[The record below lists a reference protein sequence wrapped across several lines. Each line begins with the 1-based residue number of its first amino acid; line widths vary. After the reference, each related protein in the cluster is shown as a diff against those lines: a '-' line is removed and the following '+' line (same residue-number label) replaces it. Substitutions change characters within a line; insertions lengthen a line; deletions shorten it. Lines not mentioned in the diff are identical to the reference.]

1 MDKWCI
7 KRVKCEWCE
16 NEYKQ
21 KGELKTQRK
30 SVHRESSYSC
40 DKCEKEYELNIF
52 RVSVLKKT
60 YDEVFYSTS
69 QQSR

>member
-1 MDKWCI
+1 ME
-7 KRVKCEWCE
+7 EWFITRITCGQCE

-21 KGELKTQRK
+21 RGELKTQRK

-40 DKCEKEYELNIF
+40 DKCKKEYELNIF

-60 YDEVFYSTS
+60 NDEVFYSTS
-69 QQSR
+69 QQSW